1 MSVFCLCNH
10 LQQPGRGFLHLV
22 KLLLA
27 LGGPPVSFYG
37 WLPQPKYFPKIRR
50 RDKTFFSPRNEP
62 ELEPEAGAKEA
73 PLPDGLGVFSQQIQ
87 AQRISESA
95 HKRHLKRQRLRQ
107 RQDR

>member
-10 LQQPGRGFLHLV
+10 LQQPGRGFFHLV

-27 LGGPPVSFYG
+27 LGRRPFSFIG
-37 WLPQPKYFPKIRR
+37 WLSLPKYFPKIRR
-50 RDKTFFSPRNEP
+50 RAKPSFSPRNKP
-62 ELEPEAGAKEA
+62 DLEPEAGAKEA